1 MCVGLVAFYQ
11 LSLSTLVYCVTLGSG
26 AMATFYQD
34 ATSNIQAAESALHKL
49 YKKLGKKEPH
59 AELTAKLIEQRG
71 GTKIDLA
78 ELLFDLVN
86 TTLDCVSVLKS
97 GCLEVDVLKSEAKT
111 AYKELADVQQE
122 LLTSKREQ
130 IEMFQTGVQKTLK
143 NELKSYSDA
152 VKKSCGESLTL
163 KKIKSVVKDV
173 VDERSKNLMIFG
185 LGEVEGENLSSE
197 VEKVFVALGEKP
209 TFQAER
215 VGRVDMIKCRPVK
228 VVLRDKSMVFDILK
242 KSLKDLISHRKMEK
256 SFLAT

>member
-1 MCVGLVAFYQ
+1 
-11 LSLSTLVYCVTLGSG
+11 
-26 AMATFYQD
+26 MATFYQD

-97 GCLEVDVLKSEAKT
+97 GCLEVDALKSEAKT

-143 NELKSYSDA
+143 NELKTYSDA

-163 KKIKSVVKDV
+163 RKIKT
-173 VDERSKNLMIFG
+173 G
-185 LGEVEGENLSSE
+185 
-197 VEKVFVALGEKP
+197 
-209 TFQAER
+209 
-215 VGRVDMIKCRPVK
+215 
-228 VVLRDKSMVFDILK
+228 
-242 KSLKDLISHRKMEK
+242 
-256 SFLAT
+256 